1 MIEIFLFLNLIF
13 NLISIFIMIFLGAFL
28 VKFRDRMNQMFSDF
42 LAVLKEP
49 FSSEAPPAS
58 NEENQESRTW
68 DEKYERE
75 LEAIQKRLRAETNLI
90 NLPDP
95 VVSYGQ
101 PPAPNL
107 SNLKDL
113 NVKDV

>member
-1 MIEIFLFLNLIF
+1 MIEILLCVSLILNF
-13 NLISIFIMIFLGAFL
+13 ISIFIMIFLGAFL
-28 VKFRDRMNQMFSDF
+28 VRFRDRVNQMFSDF
-42 LAVLKEP
+42 LAVLNEP
-49 FSSEAPPAS
+49 FSNEAPPAN
-58 NEENQESRTW
+58 NEADQEPRTW

-75 LEAIQKRLRAETNLI
+75 LEAIQKRLRAEINLI

-95 VVSYGQ
+95 GVSYGQ
-101 PPAPNL
+101 PPAPNP